1 MRRVKIRIVGSG
13 FHPNELLVAVVTEDG
28 SEEQLVVDKRSI
40 MEESI
45 SVGYP
50 VGRSENGFL
59 VELPR
64 ESVSGMWRVW
74 VPQASL
80 IEESVA

>member
-1 MRRVKIRIVGSG
+1 MRRVKVRILGPG
-13 FHPNELLVAVVTEDG
+13 FHPNELLVAVITADG
-28 SEEQLVVDKRSI
+28 SEEQLVVDRRSI

-45 SVGYP
+45 SIGYP
-50 VGRSENGFL
+50 VDRSETGFL

-64 ESVSGMWRVW
+64 ESVRGIWRVW